1 MKEII
6 CQKSLKKRRKND
18 AASFVSCLGSMFL
31 VSGFPVILFLRLK
44 VFSLLLILSTPEVPQ
59 ERRSFALLILK
70 KDATLFT
77 EQIIKL

>member
-44 VFSLLLILSTPEVPQ
+44 VFSLLLLLQKINFSFLKLSFGE
-59 ERRSFALLILK
+59 
-70 KDATLFT
+70 
-77 EQIIKL
+77 